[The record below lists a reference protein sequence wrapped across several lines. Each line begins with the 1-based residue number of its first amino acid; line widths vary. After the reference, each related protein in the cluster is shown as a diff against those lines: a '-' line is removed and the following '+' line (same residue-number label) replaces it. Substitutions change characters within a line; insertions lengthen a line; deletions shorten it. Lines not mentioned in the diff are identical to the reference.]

1 MPLQSLEEVRSS
13 RLGDEHGVP
22 GLQIGIIRTCEHRF
36 DRRARPLEQRREG
49 LRRWQEEIRV
59 IEFACDFLVKL
70 HGDAHATRFRVHY
83 RARLI
88 AITPA
93 AAGQDTR

>member
-1 MPLQSLEEVRSS
+1 LRS
-13 RLGDEHGVP
+13 RKLV
-22 GLQIGIIRTCEHRF
+22 
-36 DRRARPLEQRREG
+36 
-49 LRRWQEEIRV
+49 IRV

-93 AAGQDTR
+93 AAGQDTRWGCDLSINPRLQRTPH